1 MRTTIRIDDDLL
13 RAAKQYAA
21 KHDKTLTSLVEDALR
36 QLLVRQEAAPAR
48 TPVQLITD
56 SGNGLQPGIDLDDTS
71 TLLDIME
78 GL

>member
-1 MRTTIRIDDDLL
+1 MRTTVRIDDDLL

-21 KHDKTLTSLVEDALR
+21 QHDQTLTSLVEDALR
-36 QLLVRQEAAPAR
+36 QLLARQEAAPAR
-48 TPVQLITD
+48 EIVQLITD

-78 GL
+78 GI